1 MITSATY
8 RACEDFV
15 DVRELDLLRVFG
27 KQEAVQVYELMERKG
42 QTRGAVADMVVEF
55 ENALAKY
62 KAHDFKQAIAGYK
75 KCLEIVPDD
84 GPSHVYLKRCESYL
98 AAPPPKDWD
107 GVFILTDKG

>member
-1 MITSATY
+1 MPISCRKESEKLKFLLA
-8 RACEDFV
+8 FS
-15 DVRELDLLRVFG
+15 ELYVI
-27 KQEAVQVYELMERKG
+27 
-42 QTRGAVADMVVEF
+42 
-55 ENALAKY
+55 